1 MPDIWFHA
9 TPEGGRI
16 GPMRAGHPAR
26 LFQAGRIRA
35 AVPVWRAAITGRAP
49 LSSAGIV
56 PGLPSTPPPLPARCA
71 GTFPGRNLPAGRRA

>member
-35 AVPVWRAAITGRAP
+35 AVPVCRVAMTGRAP
-49 LSSAGIV
+49 LSSASLV
-56 PGLPSTPPPLPARCA
+56 SGLPPTPPPLPARGA
-71 GTFPGRNLPAGRRA
+71 GTFPGRNLPAGCRA